1 MEKIIALFERLSK
14 SDFISA
20 FAAGSIAAQAE
31 QFFM

>member
-1 MEKIIALFERLSK
+1 MEKIINFFERLSK

-20 FAAGSIAAQAE
+20 FAAGMIAAQAE